1 MNYTRQIY
9 LDVNATSAVT
19 VVKAKEGD
27 DSLRYV
33 NVILLRDGTQ
43 FVPDN
48 GMSAVFRLEKP
59 DGKAVVNNA
68 TIESDGSIT
77 VQLTAQCTAVAGR
90 CKADVLLMA
99 NGETISTA
107 LFILEVVK
115 SPDVA
120 NQLNSSDEFGVL
132 ADMMDRATAVVTE
145 GEIKLFNMTL
155 RANWSGNASPYTQA
169 VTLTGFAPTANT
181 RVDLYCDATNVEKL
195 IADGVGRIYISND
208 NGTLTAYATNNK
220 PTSNIVVQ
228 AVAVEE
234 HLNS

>member
-43 FVPDN
+43 IVPDN

-68 TIESDGSIT
+68 TIESNGSIT

-90 CKADVLLMA
+90 CKADVVLMA
-99 NGETISTA
+99 NDETISTA

-145 GEIKLFNMTL
+145 GEIKLFNVTL
-155 RANWSGNASPYTQA
+155 RANWSGSASPYTQTI
-169 VTLTGFAPTANT
+169 TLTGFTPTANT
-181 RVDLYCDATNVEKL
+181 RVDLYCDAANVEKL
-195 IADGVGRIYISND
+195 VSDGVGRIYIVND

>member
-43 FVPDN
+43 IVPNN

-145 GEIKLFNMTL
+145 GEIKLFNMML
-155 RANWSGNASPYTQA
+155 RANWSGSASPYTQA

-181 RVDLYCDATNVEKL
+181 RVDLYCDAANVEKL

>member
-43 FVPDN
+43 IVPDN

-68 TIESDGSIT
+68 TIESNGSIT

-90 CKADVLLMA
+90 CKADVVLMA
-99 NGETISTA
+99 NNETISTA

-145 GEIKLFNMTL
+145 GEIKLFNVTL
-155 RANWSGNASPYTQA
+155 RANWSGSESPYTQTI
-169 VTLTGFAPTANT
+169 TLTGFTPTANT
-181 RVDLYCDATNVEKL
+181 RVDLYCDAENVEKL
-195 IADGVGRIYISND
+195 VSDGVGRIYIVND

>member
-43 FVPDN
+43 IVPDN

-68 TIESDGSIT
+68 TIESNGSIT

-90 CKADVLLMA
+90 CKADVVLMA
-99 NGETISTA
+99 NDETISTA

-145 GEIKLFNMTL
+145 GEIKLFNVTL
-155 RANWSGNASPYTQA
+155 RANWSGSESPYTQTI
-169 VTLTGFAPTANT
+169 TLTGFTPTANT
-181 RVDLYCDATNVEKL
+181 RVDLYCDAENVEKL
-195 IADGVGRIYISND
+195 VSDGVGRIYIVND
-208 NGTLTAYATNNK
+208 NGALTAYATNNK

>member
-43 FVPDN
+43 IVPDN

-68 TIESDGSIT
+68 TIESNGSIT

-90 CKADVLLMA
+90 CKADVVLMA

-145 GEIKLFNMTL
+145 GEIKLFNVTL
-155 RANWSGNASPYTQA
+155 RANWSGSESPYTQT
-169 VTLTGFAPTANT
+169 VTLTGFTPTANT
-181 RVDLYCDATNVEKL
+181 RVDLYCDAANVEKL
-195 IADGVGRIYISND
+195 VSDGVGRIYIVND
-208 NGTLTAYATNNK
+208 NGALTAYATNNK